1 MVVIKSYQSG
11 ISLHI
16 NNEQPFDEILEEVGT
31 KFEDSRRF
39 FKNAAVA
46 LSIEGRR
53 LNLAEEKRL
62 IQTINNHSDLNIIC
76 LVGKD
81 EVTNKSF
88 VKALK
93 RVDASLEETNCRFY
107 TGNVV
112 AGQVVE
118 GEGNLVICGNVDEEA
133 TVIAAKNVVILGT
146 LAGEA
151 IAGVNNEPGHFVLA
165 LKMIPSEVKIGS
177 LSYTASS
184 KGLFARKK
192 GEPRIIFEKDG
203 ELINESANPEIF
215 ADVTSI

>member
-11 ISLHI
+11 LSLHI
-16 NNEQPFDEILEEVGT
+16 NSEQPFEEILEEIGA

-53 LNLAEEKRL
+53 LTLAEEKQL
-62 IQTINNHSDLNIIC
+62 IQTINEHSDLNIIC

-107 TGNVV
+107 TGNV
-112 AGQVVE
+112 ASGQVVE
-118 GEGNLVICGNVDEEA
+118 GEGNLVICGNVADGA
-133 TVIAAKNVVILGT
+133 TVIAAKKIVVLGN
-146 LAGEA
+146 LEGEA
-151 IAGVNNEPGHFVLA
+151 IAGVNGEAGNFVFA
-165 LKMIPSEVKIGS
+165 LKMNPTEVKIGS
-177 LSYTASS
+177 LVYSTNS
-184 KGLFARKK
+184 KGLFKKK
-192 GEPRIIFEKDG
+192 GDSKIIFEKNG
-203 ELINESANPEIF
+203 ELMCESANPEIF